1 MAHATAE
8 SVLNLVDQRLVAAL
22 QCDGRVTAERAAQVL
37 GLNPATVRRRLHAL
51 SADGTVRVVISPV
64 ARPRGGGS
72 AGALFLRIRVLRGKL
87 DTIVAALAAREDIPF
102 IDVTTSG
109 DEIFAVAR
117 TEPGSR
123 DPLVFRQLPSTQAVT
138 SVESATILHVFRLTS
153 EWRHQVLTAPERAA
167 LSPAEPAAAAT
178 ASSSPTVSSSP
189 MVSSSTGLYGVDTD
203 AVEQSL
209 IDALTPDARLTAAAL
224 AARTGHPESTV
235 RRRLAQLTSQGR
247 LITQV
252 LVDPRR
258 LGLSIE
264 AKLLLH
270 VPPDHLAAAGQA
282 LAEHPSVHGA
292 FATSGPSNL
301 HAAAY
306 FEDLTDL
313 YGFLSRDLVGL
324 GITHVETAVVSRA
337 VKRTP
342 PPVAEATAARKP
354 ARSARGTSCQDR
366 RLVRGGGP
374 CAVVAAQD
382 MSRGR
387 AGASRRSAS
396 APPSHRGRCRCRH
409 PRRRPSGRR
418 VGHR

>member
-1 MAHATAE
+1 MAHATAD
-8 SVLNLVDQRLVAAL
+8 SVLSLMDQRLVAAL

-51 SADGTVRVVISPV
+51 GADGTVRVVISPV

-87 DTIVAALAAREDIPF
+87 DTIVAALAAREDVPF

-167 LSPAEPAAAAT
+167 LSLTEPPTAAT
-178 ASSSPTVSSSP
+178 VSRSATA
-189 MVSSSTGLYGVDTD
+189 SSSTGLYGVDTD

-209 IDALTPDARLTAAAL
+209 IEALTPDARLTAAAL

-306 FEDLTDL
+306 FADLTDL

-342 PPVAEATAARKP
+342 PPMAEAVTVRRP
-354 ARSARGTSCQDR
+354 VRSARSAS
-366 RLVRGGGP
+366 
-374 CAVVAAQD
+374 
-382 MSRGR
+382 
-387 AGASRRSAS
+387 
-396 APPSHRGRCRCRH
+396 
-409 PRRRPSGRR
+409 
-418 VGHR
+418 